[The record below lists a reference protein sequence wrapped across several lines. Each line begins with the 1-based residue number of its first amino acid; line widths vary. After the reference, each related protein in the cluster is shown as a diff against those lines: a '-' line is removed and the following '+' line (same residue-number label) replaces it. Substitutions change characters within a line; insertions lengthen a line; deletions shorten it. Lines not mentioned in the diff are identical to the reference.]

1 MYFTEYV
8 KATTNQSPSGLF
20 LLLIDSIRGNKME
33 EDFVP
38 NGPASD
44 FDIAMIAFNFV
55 DHFVIWQAN
64 SEEYI
69 LNGRPEELEIALRR
83 LLTEFRDQG
92 KINEAETE

>member
-1 MYFTEYV
+1 
-8 KATTNQSPSGLF
+8 
-20 LLLIDSIRGNKME
+20 ME

-44 FDIAMIAFNFV
+44 FDIVMSADNFV

-69 LNGRPEELEIALRR
+69 LNGRPEEIEIALRR

-92 KINEAETE
+92 NTNEAETE